1 MNGKENVT
9 NLEISKLKKI
19 VYIQD
24 DDPLNNKINCII
36 NTKGQFKYSISVLK
50 QN

>member
-19 VYIQD
+19 IHIQD
-24 DDPLNNKINCII
+24 DDPLNNKINYTI
-36 NTKGQFKYSISVLK
+36 NTKGQFKYSIRIK